1 MKRYRFASSLIA
13 LIFALLSIPISPSF
27 SETRSTGEEIFRVV
41 DTRNRDLDGVF
52 YDRTLEERLLP
63 TGTLGVLLERART
76 LPTNRRILFI
86 DPMLIEEVSD
96 LSDGFLLAPT
106 EEDVEDPVEVE
117 PSEIAL
123 AWLSRLDSLTN
134 SDAIAA
140 INYGNPDLAFLT
152 RSAPSELR
160 IHHELSRQRLAE
172 LLSRSVSPVMLTPG
186 AGVRISPYLAKR
198 FTDIRRDIRSI
209 NSYADNP
216 ETREL
221 RLLTPLL
228 INPSF
233 EKERAFEFA
242 RDLTAAIN
250 KYRNSIRITSGRYTL
265 TSKRE
270 RVPVTVINDFSND
283 LEIRLR
289 VRTSNTRVLVG
300 AIDPITIAA
309 QSKLQIEIPVEV
321 LSSGSSDLIISMRV
335 KGGERVGKEVRLPL
349 TLAVIS
355 PVTTWI
361 TTGSGVILLLAAVVQ
376 SLRRVRRSRLQSREK
391 FVGESNE

>member
-52 YDRTLEERLLP
+52 YDRTLEQRLLP
-63 TGTLGVLLERART
+63 TRTLGVLLERART

-86 DPMLIEEVSD
+86 DPMLIEEVRD

-106 EEDVEDPVEVE
+106 EEDVEDPIEVE

-140 INYGNPDLAFLT
+140 INYGNPDLAFVT

-172 LLSRSVSPVMLTPG
+172 LLSRSVSPVMLTAG

-233 EKERAFEFA
+233 EKARAFEFA
-242 RDLTAAIN
+242 RDLTATVN

-289 VRTSNTRVLVG
+289 VRTSNTRVLVE
-300 AIDPITIAA
+300 AIDPITIAP

-321 LSSGSSDLIISMRV
+321 LSSGSSDLIITMRV

-361 TTGSGVILLLAAVVQ
+361 TTGSGVILLLAAIVQ

-391 FVGESNE
+391 LVGESNE

>member
-13 LIFALLSIPISPSF
+13 LIFALLAIPISPSF
-27 SETRSTGEEIFRVV
+27 SETTSTGEEIFRVV

-86 DPMLIEEVSD
+86 DPMLIEEVRD
-96 LSDGFLLAPT
+96 LSDGFLLAPM

-123 AWLSRLDSLTN
+123 AWLARLDSLTN

-172 LLSRSVSPVMLTPG
+172 LLSRSVSPVTLTPDV
-186 AGVRISPYLAKR
+186 GVRISPYLAKR
-198 FTDIRRDIRSI
+198 FTDIRRDIRTI

-233 EKERAFEFA
+233 EKERALGFA
-242 RDLTAAIN
+242 RDLTATVN

-265 TSKRE
+265 TSKKE

-361 TTGSGVILLLAAVVQ
+361 TTGSGVILLLAAIVQ